1 MGHTHKKRKFLE
13 VHSGIKH
20 RKEIPSTDDITESI
34 AQLFLSFLTRENL
47 FFFNTH
53 WKDVTISSTNP
64 FSPVLI

>member
-34 AQLFLSFLTRENL
+34 AQLFSFFSYTRES
-47 FFFNTH
+47 FFFFQHSLERCHDIIN
-53 WKDVTISSTNP
+53 
-64 FSPVLI
+64 